1 MDRRN
6 CFVSLD
12 IFVILIHSQDDTT
25 SIKHALLARLAL
37 APFRV
42 FSVALLAGAFREW
55 GREPVMMRDDG
66 AALANLGGVALL
78 LATQVA
84 SSLGFMCLRM

>member
-6 CFVSLD
+6 RFANLGIS
-12 IFVILIHSQDDTT
+12 IIPIHSQDDAT

-42 FSVALLAGAFREW
+42 LSVALLAGAFREW
-55 GREPVMMRDDG
+55 GREPLMVRDDG

-84 SSLGFMCLRM
+84 SSFGFMCMRM